1 MRRRKR
7 IFIIFRIITVVVL
20 CGVIASVIALSKLN
34 VDYVRDSVVNALSQ
48 ATGAKVEIAGNFDLH
63 MSLRPKISL
72 YDLRIENASWA
83 KHKYAFEAKT
93 VTVNLNLLS
102 VFNKQLMI
110 EKLKISKPVVYIEQ
124 NAKGEMSLPVLNRKS
139 DTVSDDTDK
148 FPDKYL
154 VRDFGLGAIE
164 FHDVDANI
172 VNKKIKLKGIAFQYE
187 EKKSGPE
194 YDGWIKVKSNV
205 TPFVLSFGEYDS
217 ERDIYPI
224 NFALSTKGDA
234 LIGKIGLRSNTMSVA
249 DFDVKGDVPD
259 NELLEFILSQKNI
272 NIPNVSVDI
281 SGVIKDNKITF
292 NSSVIKTKGNDIG
305 FSGSCRFGKM
315 TAVDLT
321 VKSSRLNLLEIYPG
335 LYGNSEP
342 VVGRELNVFHDMNLF
357 GKEIKQ
363 MNIKLKTDIKHLI
376 VYRDID
382 IQNVN
387 VHINLKD
394 GAGRVDGNVG
404 FANGDIK
411 IGSDVDIDD
420 SGRFY
425 LKTGLLGRDVDL
437 GKLMNELKYENMISS
452 LPMDIIAYF
461 EANGANMSEIMQTI
475 TGPVQVYSTQ
485 QGYAYETLVAY
496 MYGADFLTTLQ
507 RGVSDVLSKEK
518 KYNKVT
524 IENLG
529 INLKVRDGLVEI
541 GNGVGVQTNIINIR
555 MVGSLDLGNENVDL
569 TLVTTPASGLKIS
582 ITGTFTNA
590 LKISGNLAEPDISI
604 SGSALVGR
612 VATATGV
619 GLLMAPFTGG
629 LSILGG
635 WLASDM
641 LGNWLSDDKP
651 AETAMKRGAPVKD
664 FDPDWLDEPIL
675 ELVQTVI
682 MFH

>member
-363 MNIKLKTDIKHLI
+363 MNINLKTDIKHLI

-496 MYGADFLTTLQ
+496 MYGADFFTTLQ

>member
-1 MRRRKR
+1 MRRRKK
-7 IFIIFRIITVVVL
+7 IFIIVRIITVVFL
-20 CGVIASVIALSKLN
+20 CGVIASVVALSKLN
-34 VDYVRDSVVNALSQ
+34 VNYVRDSVVNALAK
-48 ATGAKVEIAGNFDLH
+48 ATGANVEITGDFDLH

-93 VTVNLNLLS
+93 VTVNLNLLF

-110 EKLKISKPVVYIEQ
+110 EKLEISNPVVYIEQ
-124 NAKGEMSLPVLNRKS
+124 NAKGEMSLPALNKKT
-139 DTVSDDTDK
+139 DTVSGDK
-148 FPDKYL
+148 DKSLDKYL
-154 VRDFGLGAIE
+154 VRDLGLGAIE
-164 FHDVDANI
+164 FHDIDAHIVDT
-172 VNKKIKLKGIAFQYE
+172 KFKLKGIAFQYE

-194 YDGWIKVKSNV
+194 YSGWVKVKSNV
-205 TPFVLSFGEYDS
+205 TPFVISFGEYNVEQDV
-217 ERDIYPI
+217 YPI
-224 NFALSTKGDA
+224 NFALSTNGNA
-234 LIGKIGLRSNTMSVA
+234 LIGKIGLHSNTMSVV
-249 DFDVKGDVPD
+249 DFNIKGDVPD
-259 NELLEFILSQKNI
+259 NELLEFIFGWKNLD
-272 NIPNVSVDI
+272 IPRISLNVSGTI
-281 SGVIKDNKITF
+281 NDNKITF
-292 NSSVIKTKGNDIG
+292 NSSVIKTKGNDIV
-305 FSGSCRFGKM
+305 FSGTGRFGKIP
-315 TAVDLT
+315 TIDLN
-321 VKSSRLNLLEIYPG
+321 VKSSRLNLLEVYPG

-387 VHINLKD
+387 VSINVTSGK
-394 GAGRVDGNVG
+394 GRVDANVG

-411 IGSDVDIDD
+411 IGSDVDIDND
-420 SGRFY
+420 GRFY
-425 LKTGLLGRDVDL
+425 LKTGMLGRDIDL
-437 GKLMNELKYENMISS
+437 GELMRELKYENMISS

-461 EANGANMSEIMQTI
+461 EADGTNMSEIMQTI
-475 TGPVQVYSTQ
+475 TGPVQAYSTQ

-507 RGVSDVLSKEK
+507 RGVSDALSKEK
-518 KYNKVT
+518 KYNKMT
-524 IENLG
+524 IENVG
-529 INLKVRDGLVEI
+529 INLKLRNGLIETE
-541 GNGVGVQTNIINIR
+541 NGVGVQTDIINIR
-555 MVGSLDLGNENVDL
+555 MVGSLDLGNENIDL
-569 TLVTTPASGLKIS
+569 TLVTTPVSGLKIS
-582 ITGTFTNA
+582 ITGTLTNA

-651 AETAMKRGAPVKD
+651 AETAMERGAPVKD
-664 FDPDWLDEPIL
+664 LDPDWLDEPIQDL
-675 ELVQTVI
+675 IQNVI
-682 MFH
+682 M

>member
-139 DTVSDDTDK
+139 DTVSDNTDK

-363 MNIKLKTDIKHLI
+363 MNINLKTDIKHLI

-496 MYGADFLTTLQ
+496 MYGADFFTTLQ